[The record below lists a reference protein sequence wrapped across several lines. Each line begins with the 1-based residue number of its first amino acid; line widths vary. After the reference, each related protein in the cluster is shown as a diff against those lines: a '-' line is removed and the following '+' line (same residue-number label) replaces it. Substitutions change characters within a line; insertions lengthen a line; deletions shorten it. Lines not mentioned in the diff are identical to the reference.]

1 MTAQTVSMK
10 TKKKTTKKKPAA
22 KAGLETVGQ
31 RIITARQTYDIT
43 QVQLAE
49 RLALT
54 RAAISQYEQDKNRPR
69 PHVIDRLAEV
79 FNADPEWFDRGRG
92 NGPKRSDVP
101 VTVAEVALDGITSH
115 VTDLRNLRI
124 GFDWRVPMRAF
135 ELPVS
140 AEHIIVFRAT
150 NNAAPVRVGDWV
162 LVDTEQ
168 HTGPEH
174 SVFLVQSSRAPA
186 PHLRHGN
193 HPDGCE
199 ILGRVMGWYRPFTND
214 A

>member
-1 MTAQTVSMK
+1 MSAQTVSTK
-10 TKKKTTKKKPAA
+10 TKKRMKKKPPAE
-22 KAGLETVGQ
+22 AGLDTVGA
-31 RIITARQTYDIT
+31 RIITARRVYNIT

-49 RLALT
+49 RLAVT

-92 NGPKRSDVP
+92 KAPKRSDVP
-101 VTVAEVALDGITSH
+101 VTVAEVALDGINSH

-140 AEHIIVFRAT
+140 AEHIIVFKAT
-150 NNAAPVRVGDWV
+150 NRAATILPGDWV
-162 LVDTEQ
+162 LVDTERLV
-168 HTGPEH
+168 GP
-174 SVFLVQSSRAPA
+174 STAVFLVQSLAAPS
-186 PHLRHGN
+186 PHLRRGN
-193 HPDGCE
+193 PPGSQ
-199 ILGRVMGWYRPFTND
+199 ILGRVVAYVRPSTND
-214 A
+214 E